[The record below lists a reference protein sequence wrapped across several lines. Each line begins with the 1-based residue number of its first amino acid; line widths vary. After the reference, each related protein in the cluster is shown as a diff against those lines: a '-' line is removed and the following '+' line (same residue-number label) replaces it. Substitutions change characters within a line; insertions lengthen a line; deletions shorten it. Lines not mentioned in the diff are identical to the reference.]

1 MRVILVA
8 LLLVASSVA
17 QIRVSGGGSI
27 RGGRTI
33 GVGGV
38 GQGGGGE
45 GGGGTFAS
53 CIASDPASLGWQ
65 KLTGCSTNLAAA
77 GEYYIDTDLHA
88 GDSCFS
94 PNNLNDV
101 VIHLQGKSIYY
112 GENSTE
118 FDFTD
123 KAVTRSG
130 SSASDVVPTGKGIWS
145 SISSVTRIGNAPG
158 ASDYTQGVD
167 FTFCTDTSY
176 STGHNCGDARA
187 IVWIGANKPAVGAT
201 YYVTGK
207 SKEAATAFF
216 AAGLSVN
223 TTGLT
228 TVPVAGGGNRSGL
241 KCGKLV
247 AHANAPHWSSGM
259 IGARTD
265 MILEDIEWET
275 SNPNA
280 FNQHVW
286 LNEGQTGGEIRRV
299 KATSASRWVLS
310 RDNNHGAIFRM
321 YGTGVAGNG
330 TIVENSSIL
339 DGVHVGFDVRNQN
352 SIVRNNYIRTRST
365 KYTNSFAIGAYSSVE
380 VYGNTIDNWLSSD
393 LSVGSRG
400 IYLVGNGA
408 WAHNNTVSCHG
419 HNTNL
424 EYSGCEFSGTDN
436 PTGGVYCIQTEGS
449 NSSHSDNNDV
459 VAVADLCGGRA
470 RRFSSVGALA
480 TPATAYF
487 NNEVYRAFKTSAAAP
502 GAAVGLSATTLYGDT
517 TNAIG
522 AVGVDSRIEADT
534 YNVEWL
540 HRGNATFKRLVLVK
554 GTEDAKY
561 TCGNPANAG
570 VGICSHPDPNYHTF
584 RFQGYGDAQTVT
596 CVDCE
601 ARNGASLT
609 DVSGFIENSASNWY
623 KHYDLWI
630 KWTRT
635 VHVDDGTHSISG
647 ANVYMTDATGATW
660 IGITDAL
667 GNAKLE
673 LPQWRIFNNT
683 TTAVN
688 QENRNPYSL
697 SISKSGCATLNA
709 SGISVTATSTDN
721 RALNCSTLTLASV
734 AISPASATV
743 FVSDYE
749 DFSAT
754 CTWSDGSTS
763 NCTSSMNWSVG
774 VGFSLSTVGGY
785 KRATNNGCSNGSRQ
799 LTAQNGAVGNTISI
813 ACNNL

>member
-1 MRVILVA
+1 MRVLFAVV
-8 LLLVASSVA
+8 LLVASSFA

-27 RGGRTI
+27 RGGRTL

-45 GGGGTFAS
+45 GGGGGTFAS
-53 CIASDPASLGWQ
+53 CIAADPVSLGWQ
-65 KLTGCSTNLAAA
+65 KLTDCSTNVAA
-77 GEYYIDTDLHA
+77 GQYYIDTDLHA
-88 GDSCFS
+88 ANSCFS
-94 PNNLNDV
+94 PNNANDV
-101 VIHLQGKSIYY
+101 VIHLQGKSIFY

-118 FDFTD
+118 FDFAD
-123 KAVTRSG
+123 VAVTRSA
-130 SSASDVVPTGKGIWS
+130 SSASDVVSTGKGIWS

-158 ASDYTQGVD
+158 ASNYTQGVD

-176 STGHNCGDARA
+176 STGHNCGDGRS
-187 IVWIGANKPAVGAT
+187 IVWIGANKPANGAT

-216 AAGLSVN
+216 AAGLSGNV
-223 TTGLT
+223 TGFS
-228 TVPVAGGGNRSGL
+228 TVPVAGGGARSGL

-247 AHANAPHWSSGM
+247 ASANAPHWSSGM
-259 IGARTD
+259 IGTKTD

-280 FNQHVW
+280 FNQHAW

-310 RDNNHGAIFRM
+310 RDNNHGALFRM
-321 YGTGVAGNG
+321 MGVGVAGNG
-330 TIVENSSIL
+330 TLIENSSIL

-352 SIVRNNYIRTRST
+352 SIVRNNFVKMRST
-365 KYTNSFAIGAYSSVE
+365 KFTNSFAIGAYSTVE
-380 VYGNTIDNWLSSD
+380 VYGNTISNFDPLD
-393 LSVGSRG
+393 LSVGGRG
-400 IYLVGNGA
+400 IYLVGNA
-408 WAHNNTVSCHG
+408 WAHNNPITCHG

-424 EYSGCEFSGTDN
+424 EYSGCEIAGTDN

-459 VAVADLCGGRA
+459 VAVADACGGRA
-470 RRFSSVGALA
+470 RRFSSVGTLA
-480 TPATAYF
+480 SPAAAYF

-502 GAAVGLSATTLYGDT
+502 GAAVGLSATTFYSDT

-522 AVGVDSRIEADT
+522 AAGVDSRIEADT

-540 HRGNATFKRLVLVK
+540 NKGNATFKRLVLVK

-561 TCGNPANAG
+561 TCGNPANTG

-584 RFQGYGDAQTVT
+584 RFQGYGDNQTIT

-609 DVSGFIENSASNWY
+609 DVSGVAETAFY

-635 VHVDDGTHSISG
+635 VHVDDGTHSVSG
-647 ANVYMTDATGATW
+647 ANVFMTDATGATW

-667 GNAKLE
+667 GNARLE
-673 LPQWRIFNNT
+673 LPQWRIFNNA

-688 QENRNPYSL
+688 QEARNPYSL
-697 SISKSGCATLNA
+697 SISKSGCTTLNA

-721 RALNCSTLTLASV
+721 RALSCSTLTLASV

-799 LTAQNGAVGNTISI
+799 LTAESGAVSNTISI